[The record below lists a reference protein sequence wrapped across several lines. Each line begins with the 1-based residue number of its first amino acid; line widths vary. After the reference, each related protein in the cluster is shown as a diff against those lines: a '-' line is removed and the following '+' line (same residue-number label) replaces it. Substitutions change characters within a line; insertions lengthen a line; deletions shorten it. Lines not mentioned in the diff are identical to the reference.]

1 MIIEALIPLRAKAFA
16 AIESELPLY
25 KCWGQKKTDP
35 SIYFIR
41 REYAPW
47 PGRCVLR

>member
-25 KCWGQKKTDP
+25 KCWGQKKLTP
-35 SIYFIR
+35 AFI
-41 REYAPW
+41 
-47 PGRCVLR
+47 L